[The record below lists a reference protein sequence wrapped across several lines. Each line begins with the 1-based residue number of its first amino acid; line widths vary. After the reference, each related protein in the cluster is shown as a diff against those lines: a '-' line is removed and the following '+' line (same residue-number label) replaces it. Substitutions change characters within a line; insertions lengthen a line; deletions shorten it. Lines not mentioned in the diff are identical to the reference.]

1 MMNDIAPVMGVF
13 VLIALGVFLLL
24 LLTGG
29 RYRVFRQR
37 MLLKSLC
44 SLMFWIFSWIVLWY
58 AKADM
63 VPFIV
68 FMLTGFTLSVFGDVL
83 LAFKTVNTFILG
95 LLSFFLAHAAYSVSF
110 IMRCGFGRKSVITFV
125 VISIVSIAFMNFS
138 GLFELR
144 EMRWPA
150 NLYLLV
156 LSFMLANAVCALLTP
171 EHRQLSS
178 FLTAFGA
185 LLFFV
190 SDSILAY
197 EKFSSKPSVAL
208 EKPVLI
214 TYYSAQ
220 IFLALGMTAFPV

>member
-1 MMNDIAPVMGVF
+1 MDNMAPAIGVL
-13 VLIALGVFLLL
+13 VLIALAVFLYR

-29 RYRVFRQR
+29 RYRDFRQR
-37 MLLKSLC
+37 MILKSLC
-44 SLMFWIFSWIVLWY
+44 SLMFWIFSLIALWY
-58 AKADM
+58 AKAAV

-68 FMLTGFTLSVFGDVL
+68 FMITGFTLSVLGDVL
-83 LAFKTVNTFILG
+83 LAFRTVNTFIFG

-110 IMRCGFGRKSVITFV
+110 IMRYGFGSDCLITFA
-125 VISIVSIAFMNFS
+125 VISVVFLVFMNFS
-138 GLFELR
+138 GLFDFK
-144 EMRWPA
+144 EMLLPA

-156 LSFMLANAVCALLTP
+156 LSFMLANAVCSLLNP
-171 EHRQLSS
+171 EHRRLSS

-220 IFLALGMTAFPV
+220 VFLALGMAAFPV